1 MSKPFNNYKNFYF
14 NNKNGQSFNILLV
27 FEK

>member
-1 MSKPFNNYKNFYF
+1 MSKPFNNYKNFF
-14 NNKNGQSFNILLV
+14 FFNKNGQSFDILLV